1 MNSLP
6 KVPWLREIITV
17 ATLAS
22 TGLWMFATLQ
32 NKVET
37 NEQKVIN
44 LQVTQA
50 ATTLI
55 NQDQSLQLQELKT
68 ALKYISENLQE
79 IKSDLKDLKRIS
91 K

>member
-1 MNSLP
+1 MNPLP

-17 ATLAS
+17 ATLAA

-50 ATTLI
+50 AATLI